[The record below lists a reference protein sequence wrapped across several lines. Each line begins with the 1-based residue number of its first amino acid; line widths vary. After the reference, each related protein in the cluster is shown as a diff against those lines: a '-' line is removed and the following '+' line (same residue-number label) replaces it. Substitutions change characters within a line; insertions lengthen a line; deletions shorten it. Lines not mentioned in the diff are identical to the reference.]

1 MLEPTTTASLVAAA
15 ISALA
20 VLLGFVTSSV
30 TDYLKDSRAQI
41 RERKAREATRRN
53 QIADRRIGFQRET
66 LVSLQEAVL
75 EEARSAGQ
83 ISVADE
89 KEFRKSGK
97 WGQPLPEDLSD
108 NARLT
113 TVKTLMLSERVRDK
127 ETRELIAEF
136 RKHTN
141 QVGITPSLEQE
152 RQALSNMSDVLTQL
166 HPRIGIVLRQLD
178 DDEDSETEKR
188 KV

>member
-30 TDYLKDSRAQI
+30 TDYLKDSRAQV
-41 RERKAREATRRN
+41 REREAREATRRN
-53 QIADRRIGFQRET
+53 QMADRRIGFQRET

-83 ISVADE
+83 ISVA

-97 WGQPLPEDLSD
+97 WGQPLPEGLSD

-113 TVKTLMLSERVRDK
+113 TVKNLMLSERVRDK

-141 QVGITPSLEQE
+141 QVGITRSLEQE

-166 HPRIGIVLRQLD
+166 HPRIGILLRQLD

-188 KV
+188 NL